1 MAKIL
6 GTMKFDVLLM
16 DDGAINVRRDTQL
29 SKGLQAMEHNLTPTQ
44 IEQAKAMR
52 LSISQM
58 VSNFFLFI
66 HGPSE
71 VLLEPDAPTAV
82 PALVPDDHKLLSEAV
97 KG

>member
-16 DDGAINVRRDTQL
+16 DDGAISVRRDTQL
-29 SKGLQAMEHNLTPTQ
+29 SKGLQAMEHSLTPIQ
-44 IEQAKAMR
+44 VEQAKAMR

-66 HGPSE
+66 HSKPE
-71 VLLEPDAPTAV
+71 VLLDPAASATV
-82 PALVPDDHKLLSEAV
+82 PALVPDGPKLLPEAV